1 MRQAILIIPLMMIF
15 LSCNISK
22 NANEN
27 SQNQSVT
34 ISFPSSQSVVN
45 DSVLIECEISNS
57 EMITKI
63 ELWVNNDSTG
73 IYDLAYPFS
82 IIWDT
87 RDHENGTYDIFIRSY
102 LSLIHI

>member
-22 NANEN
+22 SENED
-27 SQNQSVT
+27 SQNPSIT
-34 ISFPSSQSVVN
+34 ISSPASQSVVN

-73 IYDLAYPFS
+73 IYDLTYPFS

-87 RDHENGTYDIFIRSY
+87 RNHENGTYDVLDRKA
-102 LSLIHI
+102 HV